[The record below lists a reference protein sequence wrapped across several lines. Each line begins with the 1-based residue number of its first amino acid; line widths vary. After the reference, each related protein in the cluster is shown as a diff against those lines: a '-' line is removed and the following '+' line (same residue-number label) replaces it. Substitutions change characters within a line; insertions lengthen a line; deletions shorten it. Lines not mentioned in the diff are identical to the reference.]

1 MISLPLRSLHETVV
15 EGCKIDIGRKNYVLV
30 TQGNKMVESVT
41 LLKENQ
47 GFVPKTKNSR
57 KLQIL
62 CTYHSQINAT

>member
-1 MISLPLRSLHETVV
+1 MKLLSREIKLDVKLIL
-15 EGCKIDIGRKNYVLV
+15 EGKIVLV

-57 KLQIL
+57 IANFVHL
-62 CTYHSQINAT
+62 S